1 MFSRLSST
9 VFGRRRSLSS
19 SIDFIKGH
27 ASSYSSSS
35 VVRISAA
42 PTDSKNFIVLG
53 SNEAYSD
60 LMKGGAK
67 KVLYFTASW
76 CPPCKMIAPV
86 FSKLSAEYKDILFVK
101 IDIDEYGDVASE
113 HSIQSVPTFEFINGE
128 KVVDKVRYLP
138 EEATVC
144 VCVVCMCVCCMSY
157 KLTHPLQLYLVLR
170 R

>member
-1 MFSRLSST
+1 MNIKLRLLVTILFRRLMLSRLSST
-9 VFGRRRSLSS
+9 VFGRRRSLSP

-42 PTDSKNFIVLG
+42 TADSKNFIVLG
-53 SNEAYSD
+53 STEAYSD

-128 KVVDKVRYLP
+128 KVVDKVRYL
-138 EEATVC
+138 T
-144 VCVVCMCVCCMSY
+144 
-157 KLTHPLQLYLVLR
+157 
-170 R
+170 